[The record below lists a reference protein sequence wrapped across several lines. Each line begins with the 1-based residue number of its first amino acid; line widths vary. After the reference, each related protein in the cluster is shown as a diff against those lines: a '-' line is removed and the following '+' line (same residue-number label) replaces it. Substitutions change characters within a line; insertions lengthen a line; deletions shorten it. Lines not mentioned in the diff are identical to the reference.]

1 MEQSLNSRSYYAT
14 DDANMVGRGP
24 NNFYGLGGI
33 DIASDDYGGHAIS
46 KSADVE
52 EDDCH
57 TESCASK
64 GHPSTLNPGNKGGD
78 SEDECGCCAG
88 KGEPVERQD
97 GAKELESV
105 CGDSCCG
112 GKENV
117 EDDISEGCKDGCCG
131 ELKRV
136 SEQDAAC
143 EKACCTKVV
152 EIASKECDEGSLD
165 ACGCCTSEEED
176 GSCSAPFETQ
186 ENDIEEGDSA
196 CPCCIQVLINE
207 PALRAKP
214 KPSHSHLDEVV
225 ESARSRLESST
236 RILRACCKILE
247 DYCVGRS
254 CCFVAPPT
262 HPKKLS
268 TSPVKPTSLTKDQ
281 SRGPNV
287 TSISE
292 LPKDVAGREKLRLEV
307 RGMDCP
313 DCTPKVLRALSH
325 LPSVHSSSIDYFSG
339 MAELYHD
346 PESISPSAI
355 ASYVA
360 RATGF
365 GVRPLTDL
373 ANGESAIVTFPLS
386 FTVKPP
392 PEAFAGLDAVPGLDP
407 RVVDVS
413 FPVSPDNPQ
422 RPRDIFANFKPYG
435 AELAPNGSRGER
447 DNALRD
453 FINVGLRT
461 LASAILSIPILV
473 LAWAEL
479 PPRPVLHGAISV
491 ALTTGIQLLGYSI
504 LSSAFRSILYL
515 RQVDL
520 SVLVAVSTLTAY
532 LFSVIAYAF
541 EVAGQPFSAP
551 FFETTALL
559 VTLILLGRTVA
570 AATRQ
575 STRSALRE
583 LERLQPNDV
592 LLLSGESNSTTV
604 TLDSRLLFYGDV
616 IRIPPDTRIATDGI
630 VIAGSSDVDES
641 SITGESVAV
650 PKETGN
656 RVIAGTL
663 NLNGTLD
670 IQVTRL
676 IHENSLSRITMLV
689 KHAQM
694 SRARSPVQ
702 DLADRLSAW
711 ILPIATF
718 AAFTAFVV
726 WVLVGIYVLHLSKT
740 AASVD
745 ALTYMIAVFVVSC
758 PCAIGLAVPMVISRS
773 IRIALKEGVLFRS
786 PTVLQLANNV
796 DTLVFDKTGTL
807 TQGSF
812 SVERVEILV
821 KGAEPLIMALIK
833 DNKHPISQGVYRYLT
848 SQCPSTGGKEL
859 LEKGGVVSD
868 IVSLP
873 GKGIKATIQG
883 FPLLGGSPSF
893 TGACNHPISIELQ
906 TSGLSLFSVTLAGR
920 PLVIFGLIDT
930 PRPEAQILL
939 DELKKRGKKV
949 VVMSGDTP
957 SSVHRLAETLG
968 LPPTDVFSGC
978 TPEDKD
984 TSIAALKVKGSRV
997 CFVGDGTNDA
1007 PALSRADVSLAVASG
1022 SEVALGA
1029 AGAVLLGSDLSRG
1042 VLTLLDI
1049 ARDAKRHCLLAL
1061 GWCVVYNVFAILLAS
1076 GAFVKVRIEPRWAG
1090 VGEVVSVLPVIGVA
1104 FLLDAKWG
1112 WGKKRT

>member
-1 MEQSLNSRSYYAT
+1 MEQSLNSPSCYT
-14 DDANMVGRGP
+14 DDANASRRGD
-24 NNFYGLGGI
+24 NSLLYALGGI
-33 DIASDDYGGHAIS
+33 DTASDDCSGQIGDIS
-46 KSADVE
+46 KSSDVE
-52 EDDCH
+52 EDHCD
-57 TESCASK
+57 TGSCAPKSDS
-64 GHPSTLNPGNKGGD
+64 PTSNPDNKGGD
-78 SEDECGCCAG
+78 SDDKCGCCAG
-88 KGEPVERQD
+88 KGETVERGD
-97 GAKELESV
+97 EAKELESA

-112 GKENV
+112 GEENAEKE
-117 EDDISEGCKDGCCG
+117 DTSESCKDGCCG

-143 EKACCTKVV
+143 EKACCTKAV
-152 EIASKECDEGSLD
+152 EITSKECDEESVD
-165 ACGCCTSEEED
+165 ACGCCAPEEED
-176 GSCSAPFETQ
+176 GSSSAPQ
-186 ENDIEEGDSA
+186 ENDMEEDSA

-214 KPSHSHLDEVV
+214 TPSHTPLDDVV
-225 ESARSRLESST
+225 ESARSRLESSA
-236 RILRACCKILE
+236 RILRACCKTLE

-262 HPKKLS
+262 HPKKPS
-268 TSPVKPTSLTKDQ
+268 TSRSPVKKDQ

-287 TSISE
+287 TPISE
-292 LPKDVAGREKLRLEV
+292 VPKDVAGREKLRLEV

-325 LPSVHSSSIDYFSG
+325 LPSVHGCSIDYFSG

-365 GVRPLTDL
+365 GVRPLTNL
-373 ANGESAIVTFPLS
+373 ANGESAIVTLPLS
-386 FTVKPP
+386 FAVKPP
-392 PEAFAGLDAVPGLDP
+392 AEAFAGLDTAPGSDP
-407 RVVDVS
+407 CVVDIS
-413 FPVSPDNPQ
+413 FPVSPDKPQ
-422 RPRDIFANFKPYG
+422 RPRDILAQFKPYG
-435 AELAPNGSRGER
+435 AELAPNAPRGER
-447 DNALRD
+447 DNATRD
-453 FINVGLRT
+453 LINVGLRT
-461 LASAILSIPILV
+461 LASAILSTPILV
-473 LAWAEL
+473 LAWADL

-491 ALTTGIQLLGYSI
+491 ALATGIQLLGYSI

-515 RQVDL
+515 RQIDL
-520 SVLVAVSTLTAY
+520 SVLVAVSTLIAY

-541 EVAGQPFSAP
+541 EVAGRSFSAP

-559 VTLILLGRTVA
+559 VTLILLGRTIA

-575 STRSALRE
+575 STMSALRE

-592 LLLSGESNSTTV
+592 LLLSGESNSMTV

-630 VIAGSSDVDES
+630 IISGSSDVDES

-656 RVIAGTL
+656 RVIASTL

-670 IQVTRL
+670 VQVTRL

-694 SRARSPVQ
+694 TRAAQSPVQ

-726 WVLVGIYVLHLSKT
+726 WVLVGIYVIHLSKT

-758 PCAIGLAVPMVISRS
+758 PCAVGLAVPMVISRS

-807 TQGSF
+807 TQGLF
-812 SVERVEILV
+812 SVERVEVLV

-848 SQCPSTGGKEL
+848 SQRPSTGGKEL
-859 LEKGGVVSD
+859 LEKGGVQVSD

-893 TGACNHPISIELQ
+893 TGACNHPISVELQ
-906 TSGLSLFSVTLAGR
+906 TSGLSLFSVTLAGQ
-920 PLVIFGLIDT
+920 PLVIFGLVDT
-930 PRPEAQILL
+930 PRPEAKTLL
-939 DELKKRGKKV
+939 NELKKRGKKV
-949 VVMSGDTP
+949 VIMSGDTP

-968 LPPTDVFSGC
+968 LPSTDVFSGC

-984 TSIAALKVKGSRV
+984 TSIAALQAKGSRV
-997 CFVGDGTNDA
+997 CFIGDGTNDA

-1029 AGAVLLGSDLSRG
+1029 AGAVLLGSDLNRG
-1042 VLTLLDI
+1042 VLTLLHI

-1076 GAFVKVRIEPRWAG
+1076 GVFVKVRIEPRWAG

-1104 FLLDAKWG
+1104 FLLDVKWG
-1112 WGKKRT
+1112 RGKKRM